1 LEDAI
6 QAAGSESST
15 AKGKAASFAD
25 QQLPKWRRLS
35 SGMLQRVVWW
45 ILTDVSEVLTAST
58 IRAMCH
64 HADYGGS
71 KHSET
76 SVNINQTT

>member
-45 ILTDVSEVLTAST
+45 ILTDFQRCLLLPLSEPCVITLIMEAVST
-58 IRAMCH
+58 
-64 HADYGGS
+64 
-71 KHSET
+71 SET